1 MGGEARPIV
10 DKAHHNSCKKMVLMV
25 VWVMF
30 SAEGD
35 HNPMTR
41 PQIGNKHSLFAEQ
54 NQKRLLM
61 FAAKTLVSSEL

>member
-1 MGGEARPIV
+1 
-10 DKAHHNSCKKMVLMV
+10 MVLMV